1 MLANE
6 LEDIVKKEKDIIP
19 FLKKLTPSDKK
30 TIVPFLKKFKE
41 KIFESYTVEKKTKWG
56 ISYTSENTHTE
67 KQRALVHKA
76 CFVCFNK
83 TDIRKAFFN
92 VSSLSVSDDYIEN
105 IIPWYTPKWYG
116 DLINENIPWE
126 LSYEKTMQ
134 LSKKGLLEPSHE
146 LILNKLPN
154 SIVEYEWKNN
164 KRLNFYRPDVLLQ
177 HKETLN
183 EHIWFLF
190 EEESSINNY
199 YNYLHLENYKGGND
213 IWIDTFSNL
222 INENKLNRKKVLI
235 ATIYSST
242 KGFNKTLSGWFFD
255 LLIKL
260 DPTADEV
267 LSLQNEFFAALNSP
281 HSKVINTILKY
292 FKVVAN
298 QKKFKHSVF
307 IENASILLNSET
319 KSVVNSTLMILDKIV
334 KAHKTS
340 KVSVCKKA
348 AEALINVDEK
358 IQLRAAK
365 IIEKQGD
372 PKKQE
377 LLEEIGL
384 YTDNLFHTS
393 KEVLKDYIIADEEIE
408 DYVHEVEE
416 AKFLIDENKLP
427 NYETL
432 DDLIFFVSQVI
443 DNNEVYHI
451 DLLLSYLPKINIL
464 LNKDN
469 VIKLEPI
476 FKRSLDLSLSYDG
489 WNSQIGSL
497 ESEAAYYLND
507 FAEILMK
514 QYSVELQSFRKTKDQ
529 KIKKLKQDRYY
540 NSHYKENLKEIEHQ
554 TIPDYIYQIH
564 HFLFIK
570 SKSLIKRGL
579 SLDLLSTPTH
589 APCWIDPVVLI
600 DRIVSYQKSN
610 EEINLY
616 DFQIALGRLPLNEK
630 PAEIAENI
638 DRIKDESIKEVLKY
652 HFDLL
657 EIQDSNISRPELWL
671 QSVLSRNKEKEIT
684 YFQEYLSNPLQKEK
698 GSYSWDCKLRDHFY
712 KEYDYTKGKEV
723 QKKMV
728 RKELKFIDFNLQK
741 TESEPIISS
750 IKSIFNKKK
759 KPIKVSSIYEYMHFK
774 KQKYYTTI
782 QPNDD
787 VKFLL
792 LSPNNPSMFL
802 SNVIHNNLKEST
814 FFDESSKK
822 NMINLLK
829 GLYEIWHRKDYKES
843 TYLFLAT
850 SLLCSDKVAR
860 ELVAEIW
867 IKANSEQKVNNILFG
882 EMVGKLESG
891 EYAPIKRFTDLL
903 TSNLFNVS
911 KKHNEYLFDFLNAA
925 IGHMNNTPIR
935 GVKKLLEI
943 FLELNYNFTDLE
955 ISPLTKEKLSEWKE
969 TKTLKP
975 VIAKLLKGSNK

>member
-1 MLANE
+1 MLTNE

-30 TIVPFLKKFKE
+30 TLVPFLKKFKE
-41 KIFESYTVEKKTKWG
+41 KIFEQYTIEKKTEWG
-56 ISYTSENTHTE
+56 VSYSYEHTHTE
-67 KQRALVHKA
+67 KQRALVDKA

-83 TDIRKAFFN
+83 TDTKKAFFN
-92 VSSLSVSDDYIEN
+92 VSSLSVSDDYLEN

-134 LSKKGLLEPSHE
+134 LYKDDLLEPSHE

-154 SIVEYEWKNN
+154 AIVEYEWKNN
-164 KRLNFYRPDVLLQ
+164 KRLNFYRPDVLHQ

-222 INENKLNRKKVLI
+222 IDKNKLNRKKVLI

-260 DPTADEV
+260 DPTADEI

-281 HSKVINTILKY
+281 YSKVINTVLKY

-298 QKKFKHSVF
+298 QKKFKHTIF

-334 KAHKTS
+334 KTHKTS

-365 IIEKQGD
+365 IIEKHGD
-372 PKKQE
+372 SKKQE

-384 YTDNLFHTS
+384 YADSLFHTS
-393 KEVLKDYIIADEEIE
+393 KEVLKDYIVADTEIE
-408 DYVHEVEE
+408 DDVLEVEE
-416 AKFLIDENKLP
+416 TKFLIDENKLP

-432 DDLIFFVSQVI
+432 DDLIFFVSQAI

-451 DLLLSYLPKINIL
+451 DLLLSYLPKLNTL

-514 QYSVELQSFRKTKDQ
+514 QYPIELQSFRKTKDQ

-554 TIPDYIYQIH
+554 TIPDHIYQIH

-570 SKSLIKRGL
+570 SKSLIKKGL

-589 APCWIDPVVLI
+589 VTCWIDPVVLV
-600 DRIVSYQKSN
+600 DRIISYQHNN

-616 DFQIALGRLPLNEK
+616 DFQIALGRLPLHEK
-630 PAEIAENI
+630 PAEIAKNI

-657 EIQDSNISRPELWL
+657 EIQDSTISRPELWL
-671 QSVLSRNKEKEIT
+671 QSVLSRNKEKEIA
-684 YFQEYLSNPLQKEK
+684 YFQKYVSNPLQKEK
-698 GSYSWDCKLRDHFY
+698 GNYNWDCTLRDHFY
-712 KEYDYTKGKEV
+712 KEYDYATGKQV

-728 RKELKFIDFNLQK
+728 RKELKFTDFNLQK
-741 TESEPIISS
+741 TEPEPIISS
-750 IKSIFNKKK
+750 IKSIFNKRK

-829 GLYEIWHRKDYKES
+829 GLYEIWHRSDYKES

-850 SLLCSDKVAR
+850 GLLCSDKVAR
-860 ELVAEIW
+860 ELASEIW
-867 IKANSEQKVNNILFG
+867 IKANSEQKINNILLG
-882 EMVGKLESG
+882 EIIGRLEFG
-891 EYAPIKRFTDLL
+891 EYAPLKRFTDLL
-903 TSNLFNVS
+903 TANLFNVT
-911 KKHNEYLFDFLNAA
+911 KMHNKSLFILLGN
-925 IGHMNNTPIR
+925 IISNMNRIPIR

-943 FLELNYNFTDLE
+943 FLELKHGFPQIE
-955 ISPLTKEKLSEWKE
+955 ISELLKEKLSQWKE
-969 TKTLKP
+969 TKTLNP
-975 VIAKLLKGSNK
+975 IINSIEKL